1 VSRIGF
7 FVLALAVA
15 AVELG
20 CSTGDSAKPEP
31 IAACTQLDV
40 PDGGPLKVTGR
51 VVEKAHDGG
60 TPQPIPNAMVSVE
73 YGGLY
78 VPYCNRAL
86 ASPYY
91 VFGTYTDAQGNFTI
105 DVKHGAL
112 LGFHSFA
119 TGYYYSRAPLDTTAG
134 TDVTIETERLPDAQA
149 KPIVANAGF
158 VQSTVLLGDRVTF
171 TAEVRAASPNDPLSD
186 EILLVE
192 PTRSWSVEL
201 NPPSV
206 GKPDSFPDGL
216 WKRSFL
222 SPLKGGTYTYYFSAT
237 TAGCVTSDVQ
247 TFTLTVQ

>member
-1 VSRIGF
+1 VSAIRST
-7 FVLALAVA
+7 VVALALAS
-15 AVELG
+15 VELG

-31 IAACTQLDV
+31 LPACKQLDL
-40 PDGGPLKVTGR
+40 PDGGALKVTGN
-51 VVEKAHDGG
+51 VVEKAPDGG
-60 TPQPIPNAMVSVE
+60 ADQPIPNAMVSVE

-91 VFGTYTDAQGNFTI
+91 VFGTFTDAQGAFSI
-105 DVKHGAL
+105 DVKQGAL

-119 TGYYYSRAPLDTTAG
+119 TGYYYSRASLDTTAG
-134 TDVTIETERLPDAQA
+134 TYVKIQTEKLPATQGKPTVT
-149 KPIVANAGF
+149 NAGF

-171 TAEVRAASPNDPLSD
+171 SAEVHAASPSDPLSD
-186 EILLVE
+186 EIILVE

-201 NPPSV
+201 NPPSL
-206 GKPDSFPDGL
+206 GKPDNYPDGV
-216 WKRSFL
+216 WRRSFL
-222 SPLKGGTYTYYFSAT
+222 SPLKTGTYTYYFSAT